1 MSLILDAL
9 NRARDDVNPVPGL
22 ATHHRVE
29 LVAANRRQYLLWV
42 ALSVAVVVIAWLIV
56 ERYSAPRPAGHD
68 VDAVASVAQPS
79 AREPASD
86 PVATDAVLETTVA
99 KSAVT
104 GDAVTQVV
112 VEPVPTVAPGVS
124 PAMQNQSLPAAA
136 VSMAQMEAQEQ
147 LQMDSV
153 AAPSP
158 SAATEVVVQAEA
170 LPEPGFDAESVL
182 ADSPEENAAVAQL
195 YSNPPKEEPVVR
207 RDSQSG
213 ARQNDA
219 TAGSSGEQQSI
230 DIDRILREAREEVEN
245 ATLPDHPVPFLIDL
259 SQQTKDSIP
268 TVYYLRHDY
277 SSNASL
283 STVVLNSKTLS
294 VGGSPVPGMKI
305 EEILPD
311 SVVLNYQGTQFR
323 LRALN
328 SWVNL

>member
-56 ERYSAPRPAGHD
+56 ERYSAPRPAGDD
-68 VDAVASVAQPS
+68 VDVVASVAQPPP
-79 AREPASD
+79 REPASD
-86 PVATDAVLETTVA
+86 PVGTDAV
-99 KSAVT
+99 
-104 GDAVTQVV
+104 
-112 VEPVPTVAPGVS
+112 VE
-124 PAMQNQSLPAAA
+124 SLPAAA
-136 VSMAQMEAQEQ
+136 VSVARLEAQEQ
-147 LQMDSV
+147 SQEQLQEQSQV
-153 AAPSP
+153 AAVAVTSP
-158 SAATEVVVQAEA
+158 PAVTDVAAQPEA
-170 LPEPGFDAESVL
+170 LPAQEFDAEPVQ
-182 ADSPEENAAVAQL
+182 AYSPEENAEVARL
-195 YSNPPKEEPVVR
+195 YSNPPKEEPVVQ
-207 RDSQSG
+207 RDSRSA

-219 TAGSSGEQQSI
+219 TAGSSGEQKSI

-245 ATLPDHPVPFLIDL
+245 ASLREHPVPFLIDL
-259 SQQTKDSIP
+259 SQQVKDSIP